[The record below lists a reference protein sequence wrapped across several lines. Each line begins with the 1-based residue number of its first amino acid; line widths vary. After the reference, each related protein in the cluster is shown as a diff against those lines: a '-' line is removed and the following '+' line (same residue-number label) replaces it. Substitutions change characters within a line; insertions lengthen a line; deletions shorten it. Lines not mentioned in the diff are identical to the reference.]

1 MLFENVCGKKKIK
14 IKKPK
19 IPPNNQ
25 IKFYVHDHTFRKK
38 KKPIKNNKITQ
49 INISDAFIKLENKIH
64 NVKMKEVLLCNVI
77 IKRSVM
83 RQCNDKKGVV

>member
-1 MLFENVCGKKKIK
+1 MHQK
-14 IKKPK
+14 
-19 IPPNNQ
+19 
-25 IKFYVHDHTFRKK
+25 R
-38 KKPIKNNKITQ
+38 KPIKNNKITQ

-83 RQCNDKKGVV
+83 RQCNDKKGVVWGNVMINKECCEAM

>member
-1 MLFENVCGKKKIK
+1 MLFENMCGKKKIK

-25 IKFYVHDHTFRKK
+25 IKFYVHQKR
-38 KKPIKNNKITQ
+38 KPIKNNKITQ